1 MSQTFRL
8 GVFIL
13 IGLAILAAGVFLVG
27 GMESRFQANYRVKAQ
42 FQNVAGLVEGADV
55 RVGGV
60 HKGTVRSIE
69 LPGRADGKVTVVM
82 DLSRQ
87 TRNLVKQDSVA
98 SIKSEGLLGDKYVE
112 ISFGS
117 EGGATLQGGETI
129 PSEPPIDIANLI
141 GKTDQILDAAK
152 GTLDN
157 FKGISGNMSAIT
169 AKINGGQ
176 GTAGAL
182 VNDKSMYKE
191 ATASVAALHED
202 AEALKHNFF
211 LRGFFNKRGY
221 EDASD
226 LSKYEIA
233 KLPAEPTQKTFVYDP
248 ARIFEKPDSAKLKNE
263 KLLNDAGEQLQ
274 AGNFGLAVIA
284 ASAGMKGD
292 TDKDRELSEARAY
305 VVRNY
310 LVKNFRIEDERLKT
324 IGLGKTEEP
333 GKVEIYIYPPGRQQ
347 SERVQGSERKK

>member
-1 MSQTFRL
+1 VL
-8 GVFIL
+8 
-13 IGLAILAAGVFLVG
+13 
-27 GMESRFQANYRVKAQ
+27 
-42 FQNVAGLVEGADV
+42 
-55 RVGGV
+55 
-60 HKGTVRSIE
+60 H
-69 LPGRADGKVTVVM
+69 
-82 DLSRQ
+82 
-87 TRNLVKQDSVA
+87 
-98 SIKSEGLLGDKYVE
+98 
-112 ISFGS
+112 
-117 EGGATLQGGETI
+117 GGETI

-157 FKGISGNMSAIT
+157 FKGVSGNMSAIT

-221 EDASD
+221 EDAGD

-233 KLPAEPTQKTFVYDP
+233 QLPAEPTQKTFMYDLT
-248 ARIFEKPDSAKLKNE
+248 RIFDKPDSAKLKNE
-263 KLLNDAGEQLQ
+263 KLLNEAGEQLQ

-292 TDKDRELSEARAY
+292 SDKDRALSEARAY